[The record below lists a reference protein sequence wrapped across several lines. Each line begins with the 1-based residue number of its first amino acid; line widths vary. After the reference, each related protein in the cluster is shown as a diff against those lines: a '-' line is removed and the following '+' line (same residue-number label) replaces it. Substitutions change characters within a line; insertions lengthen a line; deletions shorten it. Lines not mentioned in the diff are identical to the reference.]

1 MFANTQMLGVST
13 ALGSEGLGLT
23 GFTGGEALSRLFSF
37 QLELYAPNAVE
48 NVAGALL
55 GEPISFNLEQRQF
68 HGICSRI
75 SQGESNTT
83 HTPYFAEV
91 VPWLW
96 LLTLNRNTR
105 GFAERSVP
113 DILQQVFDGRPVE
126 FELQGSFEP
135 RPYVLQRNES
145 DFQFVSRLMEEE
157 GIFYFFRHSTDGHRL
172 VVANT
177 PESFTGLP
185 AVQFDGDGERK
196 RAETVYAWERTQELR
211 PGKVTVWDHCFELP
225 TNHLEAT
232 NLLPEHL
239 RTPAT
244 EGLELYDYPGGYAD
258 RFDGVDPGGGDRPA
272 QLQKLFPAA
281 ARDAELRLQAEAA
294 DADTISGG
302 SSVQSFAAGSTFG
315 LEKRFDGRYL
325 LTSVSHRASRAGDR
339 LRYANSFTCIPD
351 AVPYRPRRLTPRPVL
366 AGTTTAVVVGP
377 PGEEIFADKYGRVK
391 VRFHWDRG
399 SGGDSSNWVRV
410 AQPATSGFYSLP
422 EVGDEVLVAFEH
434 GDPDR
439 PYVLGALWN
448 AADMPPEDTTER

>member
-172 VVANT
+172 VVANSRQSCAHT
-177 PESFTGLP
+177 P
-185 AVQFDGDGERK
+185 
-196 RAETVYAWERTQELR
+196 
-211 PGKVTVWDHCFELP
+211 
-225 TNHLEAT
+225 
-232 NLLPEHL
+232 
-239 RTPAT
+239 
-244 EGLELYDYPGGYAD
+244 
-258 RFDGVDPGGGDRPA
+258 
-272 QLQKLFPAA
+272 
-281 ARDAELRLQAEAA
+281 
-294 DADTISGG
+294 
-302 SSVQSFAAGSTFG
+302 
-315 LEKRFDGRYL
+315 
-325 LTSVSHRASRAGDR
+325 
-339 LRYANSFTCIPD
+339 
-351 AVPYRPRRLTPRPVL
+351 
-366 AGTTTAVVVGP
+366 GT
-377 PGEEIFADKYGRVK
+377 R
-391 VRFHWDRG
+391 
-399 SGGDSSNWVRV
+399 
-410 AQPATSGFYSLP
+410 
-422 EVGDEVLVAFEH
+422 
-434 GDPDR
+434 
-439 PYVLGALWN
+439 
-448 AADMPPEDTTER
+448 